1 MQCKGGGMHVFALA
15 PYSNVRTVPL
25 VFEPEFTTLE
35 MYMAYSDY
43 HEMMTLAEELLSHVI
58 LTLNGGSY
66 HVRVAQRN
74 VDGKLQEEE
83 VIDFTPPYQ
92 RINYIEEI
100 NEQSGLNLTA
110 DDLQSDSTTIS
121 LTNCCLK
128 HNIPLPNPVTPSK
141 LMDKILEHFVEA
153 GITKPCFIVDHP
165 QVRHL
170 PVK

>member
-1 MQCKGGGMHVFALA
+1 MHVFALA